1 MRTYGRITNPDGTKT
16 WKIVETD
23 ANGFNDAVW
32 LTTLCQVIL
41 LNLNESPFFANF
53 GIPAEQSVIQQVQ
66 PDFYIAR
73 IQQQFS
79 QYFASL
85 IIAKVPGALNPTYR
99 IAVTTNQGSK
109 VIVDVPT

>member
-1 MRTYGRITNPDGTKT
+1 MRTYGRLVNPDGTKR
-16 WKIVETD
+16 WVEVTTD
-23 ANGFNDAVW
+23 AAGFDDGIW

-73 IQQQFS
+73 IQQQFA

-85 IIAKVPGALNPTYR
+85 IIAKVPGAPNPTYR